1 MNIADIKFSG
11 IADEAGSS
19 LQTQIRAHRE
29 LGWKYLEIR
38 NVDGEQLTDL
48 SDQKFDEICAQLEA
62 AEIKVSCFA
71 SGIANWATKVSDD
84 FHLSLDTLERAMKRM
99 QRLDTKYIRV
109 MSYPNDNFSDDAW
122 RDEAVQRF
130 REMAARAAAADRV
143 LVVENCDGWAST
155 SAQNY
160 ARFFD
165 LVDSPNVRA
174 VYDTGNPASHGHAN
188 TREWYELAKPHLA
201 YLHIKAHTTG
211 ENAHHTWPDL
221 GESYI
226 AETLRDQLQSGYN
239 GFISIEPHLKAVAHQ
254 GKVISDENA
263 AFQTYVEYGQRLMKL
278 IEKIKA

>member
-19 LQTQIRAHRE
+19 LQTQIQAHRE

-48 SDQKFDEICAQLEA
+48 SDQKFDKICAQLELA
-62 AEIKVSCFA
+62 NLKVSCFA

-84 FHLSLDTLERAMKRM
+84 FHLSLDTLERAFKRM
-99 QRLDTKYIRV
+99 QRLETRYIRV
-109 MSYPNDNFSDDAW
+109 MSYPNDGLSNDAW
-122 RDEAVQRF
+122 RDEVVRRF
-130 REMAARAAAADRV
+130 REMAARAQAADRV

-155 SAQNY
+155 SPENY
-160 ARFFD
+160 AKFFD

-174 VYDTGNPASHGHAN
+174 VYDTGNPASHGFDN
-188 TREWYELAKPHLA
+188 TWNWYQAAKPHLE
-201 YLHIKAHTTG
+201 YIHIKAHSLG
-211 ENAHHTWPDL
+211 ENAQHTWPDV
-221 GESYI
+221 GESCI
-226 AETLRDQLQSGYN
+226 EETLRDQLQSGYN
-239 GFISIEPHLKAVAHQ
+239 GFVSIEPHLQSVAHQ